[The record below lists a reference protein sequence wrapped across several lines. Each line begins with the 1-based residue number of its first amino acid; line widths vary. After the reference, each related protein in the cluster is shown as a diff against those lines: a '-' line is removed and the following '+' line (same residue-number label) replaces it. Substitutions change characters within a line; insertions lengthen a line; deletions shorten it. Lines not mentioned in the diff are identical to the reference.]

1 MGWILGEKFNTVY
14 PHKGSIKVLWESRW
28 KFAVCIILIPLYL
41 TATNNHSVRTPFTL
55 STMAAST
62 TSRLFSRI

>member
-28 KFAVCIILIPLYL
+28 KFAVCIFKCIYL
-41 TATNNHSVRTPFTL
+41 AATNYRSVKNPSTL

-62 TSRLFSRI
+62 TLRLFSRI

>member
-28 KFAVCIILIPLYL
+28 KFAVCGSFQSSYFEHVL
-41 TATNNHSVRTPFTL
+41 
-55 STMAAST
+55 TMAV
-62 TSRLFSRI
+62 REIHLPLPRWRY